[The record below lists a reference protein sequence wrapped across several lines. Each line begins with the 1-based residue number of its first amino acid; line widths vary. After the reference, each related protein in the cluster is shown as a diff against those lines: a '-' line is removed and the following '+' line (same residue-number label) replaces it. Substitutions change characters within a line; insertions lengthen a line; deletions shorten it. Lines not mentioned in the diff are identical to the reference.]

1 MSIYPKTNDKIDRDS
16 INVMQDDVSKD
27 ANNLIS
33 STIGRGSVG
42 SDVLNDS
49 IIYCA
54 RNFSV
59 NERTSGQK
67 IHSYKAFPETIGGEH
82 WDDANYPIG
91 SVAIVSKHDSI
102 KHREERRDWSV
113 INSHSSSTLADL
125 ADATVTEQITT
136 PDWEGTGIFSPAGVR
151 FKNPFG
157 RKMFKIPNHGRGY
170 NILFHTDINIA
181 FATTNKGIS
190 DMIWFQWLAGQ
201 RVWTS
206 VIYALKPNRNSTRVL
221 CWSPAHML
229 GASASINMSAITNNS
244 RSIQKTHSYTD
255 VISVNDTFIRR
266 LCDAQGIDFTDS
278 KMHLDETSS
287 FGWTVVGCL
296 DRWDE
301 VPPDSKELA
310 YNPDIYPNKDFIED
324 HLNQEPQLTKAQR
337 IQVVGGNTNFIA
349 FKDAENGSNSLVNFG
364 A

>member
-1 MSIYPKTNDKIDRDS
+1 MSIYPKTNDRIDRDS
-16 INVMQDDVSKD
+16 INIMQDDVSKD

-33 STIGRGSVG
+33 SSIGRGSIG

-49 IIYCA
+49 IVYCA

-59 NERTSGQK
+59 NETVSGQR
-67 IHSYKAFPETIGGEH
+67 IQRYRAYPETIGGMH
-82 WDDANYPIG
+82 WEDANYPVG
-91 SVAIVSKHDSI
+91 SDTIVSKHDSI
-102 KHREERRDWSV
+102 KHREERRAWSV
-113 INSHSSSTLADL
+113 INSHSSGMLADL
-125 ADATVTEQITT
+125 ADPTTTELITT
-136 PDWEGTGIFSPAGVR
+136 DDWTGLGIFSGDA
-151 FKNPFG
+151 FKDPFG

-170 NILFHTDINIA
+170 NILFHTDINLA
-181 FATTNKGIS
+181 FATTNEGMS
-190 DMIWFQWLAGQ
+190 DLYWYEWLSGQ

-206 VIYALKPNRNSTRVL
+206 VIYALKPNRNSKRVL

-229 GASASINMSAITNNS
+229 GASASINMSGTTNNS

-266 LCDAQGIDFTDS
+266 LCDAQGIDFTNR

-287 FGWTVVGCL
+287 FGWTVVGGL
-296 DRWDE
+296 NRWDN
-301 VPPDSKELA
+301 VDPDTSELA
-310 YNPDIYPNKDFIED
+310 YPAGNAWSDE
-324 HLNQEPQLTKAQR
+324 HLSKEPKLTKAQR
-337 IQVVGGNTNFIA
+337 VQVVGGSTNFIA